1 MQILQTDIDDKAWY
15 QSEQRRVEEWLCDVK
30 LMVCSIIVV
39 NLWQLKY
46 NILQQRLPEQCI
58 VKLYHNNSGQSVKL
72 LWQWPE
78 DLLKIPSI
86 MPPVSTSIPQEKGTE
101 WILKNRLNGKRHSI
115 FFIWYIS
122 HLCNSINWL
131 ISRFCI
137 ENIEKFW
144 CWFLPSLTLVRAC
157 QLLLDD
163 IVPLPPPPPT
173 NQLVL
178 TRPREYENAPTL
190 SN

>member
-39 NLWQLKY
+39 NLWKLKY

-137 ENIEKFW
+137 ENIENSDVDFSRVW
-144 CWFLPSLTLVRAC
+144 PWLELVSCYLMILYRYHHHH
-157 QLLLDD
+157 Q
-163 IVPLPPPPPT
+163 PT
-173 NQLVL
+173 NWC
-178 TRPREYENAPTL
+178 
-190 SN
+190 

>member
-86 MPPVSTSIPQEKGTE
+86 MPPVSSSTPQGKGTD
-101 WILKNRLNGKRHSI
+101 WSLINRWNGKADSR
-115 FFIWYIS
+115 Y
-122 HLCNSINWL
+122 LYL
-131 ISRFCI
+131 ISVLNPPNWWWVCI
-137 ENIEKFW
+137 EHVENSDVDFSRVWPWLE
-144 CWFLPSLTLVRAC
+144 LVSCYLIILYRHHRYH
-157 QLLLDD
+157 QHQP
-163 IVPLPPPPPT
+163 PLAV
-173 NQLVL
+173 Q
-178 TRPREYENAPTL
+178 TRPRE
-190 SN
+190 